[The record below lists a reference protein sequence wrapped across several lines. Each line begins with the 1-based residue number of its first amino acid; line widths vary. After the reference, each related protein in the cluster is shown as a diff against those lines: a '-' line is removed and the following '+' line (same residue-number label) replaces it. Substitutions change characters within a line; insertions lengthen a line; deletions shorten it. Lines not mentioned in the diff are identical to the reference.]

1 MCIRDRPEST
11 AQAGAPEPAAI
22 ETGLNGVQQN
32 LPEVLADNSAQMVL
46 MPVADD
52 YAQDNNGSRDASQ
65 LRLKNY
71 PADPGFHRIVYI
83 KYDVSEVAAKTG
95 TDNPDGTLRL
105 YIKGMNSD
113 KLTWFNVY
121 AADSNDWTEGGTMK
135 WEDKPAEMCIRDRA
149 RINKAAKALNDAID
163 ALVPAS
169 AESSVPTPDTGDTTN
184 FKWPLVVM
192 IIALIVVAGSV
203 VAMQIVS
210 RKRKKDK
217 K

>member
-1 MCIRDRPEST
+1 MK
-11 AQAGAPEPAAI
+11 
-22 ETGLNGVQQN
+22 
-32 LPEVLADNSAQMVL
+32 VLSEG
-46 MPVADD
+46 PVAVTYLKKEDTPTETD
-52 YAQDNNGSRDASQ
+52 PTETETDPTETETDPTETDPDETESSSDATDATDPTETETETESSSDSEGTVDTEK
-65 LRLKNY
+65 LEEAIGRAEMLK
-71 PADPGFHRIVYI
+71 
-83 KYDVSEVAAKTG
+83 
-95 TDNPDGTLRL
+95 
-105 YIKGMNSD
+105 
-113 KLTWFNVY
+113 
-121 AADSNDWTEGGTMK
+121 AADYT
-135 WEDKPAEMCIRDRA
+135 AESYSKVEKALNEAKAAMESKDQA